1 MGNLLKADF
10 RRVFKDKLVL
20 VLGILAVVFA
30 LFTPLL
36 YVLIVAATGELG
48 DAVISG
54 LVTAKTQFFSSFA
67 VTNNLG
73 VIAPVLLA
81 IALWKDFSY
90 GTVRNKIIAGKSRAS
105 IFLSMFI
112 TCGTALIAVILLH
125 ALITLGVSLIFFDYQ
140 QKAFAAADLLYL
152 LESIFYELLVLLF
165 VASVLSWLCAAMK
178 NIGLVIVLYI
188 AFTFLLAIVA
198 SICQLGITVLEFVE
212 DSESIISALQ
222 FIDRINIGNAGR
234 YIGAGDS
241 YTLEDRLFLTIPA
254 ITGILMCTS
263 LGLVSFNKKDLK

>member
-10 RRVFKDKLVL
+10 RRVFKDKLTL

-36 YVLIVAATGELG
+36 YLLIVAATGELG
-48 DAVISG
+48 DSVISS
-54 LVTAKTQFFSSFA
+54 LVTAKAQFFGSFSI
-67 VTNNLG
+67 TNNLG
-73 VIAPVLLA
+73 IIAPVLLV

-90 GTVRNKIIAGKSRAS
+90 GTVRNKIIAGKSRAA
-105 IFLSMFI
+105 IFFSMFI
-112 TCGTALIAVILLH
+112 TCSAALIAVILLH
-125 ALITLGVSLIFFDYQ
+125 ALVTLGISLIFFDYQ
-140 QKAFAAADLLYL
+140 EKAFAFSDLLYL
-152 LESIFYELLVLLF
+152 LESLAYELLVFLF

-198 SICQLGITVLEFVE
+198 SICQVGIAVLELVE
-212 DSESIISALQ
+212 DSESIVSALK

-234 YIGAGDS
+234 YIGVGDS

-263 LGLVSFNKKDLK
+263 FGLVSFNKKDLK